1 MTDISNI
8 IPLADET
15 KTSSLNNDHINDLN
29 NNKNNSISMSNN
41 INDITMNDND
51 DDDAQQSVKTK
62 IIKCKTNNQ
71 QASTSSYNIL
81 TSNCSTSSTT
91 IHSIDVPNEHT
102 SIKLHIRRVCSPS
115 SNDTVLIH
123 PTTNL
128 LLQQQQQPNE
138 SSDQQSPTKIISR
151 KFFNSTETMNNK
163 FTRRLISTRRSSL
176 VETDQYH
183 TSSSIFNLPK
193 IVANHHI
200 NIYDENT
207 LKKQTPKANGNKRK
221 SGNEQP
227 EKKRTKLTTKTVKQ
241 QANNTKSSN
250 PPLQTRSSSRLK
262 QKHNPINDNY
272 SPSNSVQ
279 QDSPV
284 DKRSATIKRNLS
296 TELITTQTSDRST
309 TTVDDLPPG
318 EYKYFHSPLSSSKQY
333 QTNECQ
339 TSDDIIEVFHQSVQ
353 TNCLI
358 KSDKSTYTDFI
369 DQPLCENSTQT
380 IRKEE
385 QETQTTDLNCPNDSQ
400 VYLCTVK
407 STHTQYDGISDRC
420 SPLSSPASPISS
432 PAVLYDQQQKISSP
446 YIDFSITNSNNDRLQ
461 LFQSLVHTEEHPN
474 GGASLIR
481 TYYNEFLRLSNENA
495 ALFVN
500 FFFNLVYGEMN
511 QRAKYSIGVL
521 HDGARYLP
529 DLVDYFSLSYPK
541 MIVKTSNIINSKEVL
556 TTNMGEYRNRIVQSY
571 SNGTFRYGP
580 LMSISLVGKVT
591 GREECGDY
599 FPTFI
604 DKLEE
609 NPFLQYV
616 MPWGPLS
623 SIKMKSRTESNDG
636 PILWVRP
643 GEQYVPTAEHKIC
656 HPKKRMTNELRNLT
670 FTGRGTDP
678 REVLVED
685 RTKPHSDHCDG
696 DGVETTAA
704 VGILKAVHCG
714 TPATVNRM
722 VKDVVCFHAE
732 DFEKVVEKLKIDLY
746 EPPASQCLQWCDEGK
761 LNQLRRDGI
770 RYVRL
775 PLYDN
780 DIYFIPR
787 NVVHQFRTLSAVTS
801 IAWHVRLK
809 HYYPTELPDDE
820 YTPLYSPISDT

>member
-1 MTDISNI
+1 
-8 IPLADET
+8 
-15 KTSSLNNDHINDLN
+15 
-29 NNKNNSISMSNN
+29 MSNDIDQT
-41 INDITMNDND
+41 INEKD
-51 DDDAQQSVKTK
+51 DDDDDEQQSVKTK

-71 QASTSSYNIL
+71 QAQTPSYNIL
-81 TSNCSTSSTT
+81 TPNGSSSSSSSSTA
-91 IHSIDVPNEHT
+91 IRSIDVPTEHT

-115 SNDTVLIH
+115 SNDTVSIP

-128 LLQQQQQPNE
+128 LSQQSNDSNEQQQQQ
-138 SSDQQSPTKIISR
+138 STTKIISR
-151 KFFNSTETMNNK
+151 KFFNSNEVTNNNK
-163 FTRRLISTRRSSL
+163 ISRRPISTRRTSL
-176 VETDQYH
+176 IEID
-183 TSSSIFNLPK
+183 SSSIYDLPK
-193 IVANHHI
+193 TLINNHMSVS
-200 NIYDENT
+200 DENI
-207 LKKQTPKANGNKRK
+207 LKKPTKTYGNKRK
-221 SGNEQP
+221 VLNEQQ
-227 EKKRTKLTTKTVKQ
+227 EKKRTKLTSRTVKQ
-241 QANNTKSSN
+241 QTNNNNNNNKTSA
-250 PPLQTRSSSRLK
+250 PLVQTRSSSRLK
-262 QKHNPINDNY
+262 QKYNPINDH
-272 SPSNSVQ
+272 S
-279 QDSPV
+279 QDSPI
-284 DKRSATIKRNLS
+284 DKRSSTTKRHLS
-296 TELITTQTSDRST
+296 TELITAQTSDHST
-309 TTVDDLPPG
+309 TTTDDISPSD
-318 EYKYFHSPLSSSKQY
+318 YKYLYTSPLPKQY
-333 QTNECQ
+333 TTNECQ
-339 TSDDIIEVFHQSVQ
+339 TTDDIIEIRHQSIQ
-353 TNCLI
+353 TNRLI

-400 VYLCTVK
+400 VYLHDLKT
-407 STHTQYDGISDRC
+407 TYTQCDRISDTC
-420 SPLSSPASPISS
+420 SSSPSPISS
-432 PAVLYDQQQKISSP
+432 PVHLYDQQQRLSSP
-446 YIDFSITNSNNDRLQ
+446 YIDFSLTNSNNDRLHI
-461 LFQSLVHTEEHPN
+461 FQNLIHTEEHPN

-481 TYYNEFLRLSNENA
+481 TYYNEFLHLSNENA
-495 ALFVN
+495 NLFVN
-500 FFFNLVYGEMN
+500 YFFNLVYGEIN

-556 TTNMGEYRNRIVQSY
+556 TTTMGEYRNRLVQTY

-591 GREECGDY
+591 GKEECGDY

-609 NPFLQYV
+609 NPFLQCV
-616 MPWGPLS
+616 MPWGPFS
-623 SIKMKSRTESNDG
+623 SIKMKSRTDSNDG

-643 GEQYVPTAEHKIC
+643 GEQYVPTAEHKSC
-656 HPKKRMTNELRNLT
+656 HPKKRMANELRNLT

-704 VGILKAVHCG
+704 VGILKAVHCSA
-714 TPATVNRM
+714 PASINRM

-732 DFEKVVEKLKIDLY
+732 DFEKVVERLKIDLY

-775 PLYDN
+775 SLYDN